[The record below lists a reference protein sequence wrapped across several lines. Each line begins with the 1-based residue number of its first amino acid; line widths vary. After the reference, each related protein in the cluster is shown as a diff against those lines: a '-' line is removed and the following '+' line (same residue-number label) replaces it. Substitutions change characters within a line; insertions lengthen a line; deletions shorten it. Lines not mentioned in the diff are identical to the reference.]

1 VVNVIQSE
9 ILSLGEQHCMCL
21 ETIQSGI
28 ISQPVMRLR
37 KYGNETDPYIFKL
50 WISWEYKWIH

>member
-1 VVNVIQSE
+1 
-9 ILSLGEQHCMCL
+9 MCL

-37 KYGNETDPYIFKL
+37 KCGNETDPYIFKL